1 MEPTDLSLLAQRFA
15 LQVVDTGSGR
25 IGFRRA
31 GPGKSHARTAG
42 QTPLVLLHGIGS
54 GSGSWVRQLEAFG
67 DTREVLAWDA
77 PGYGA
82 STPVPAQRPQA
93 QDYGARV
100 WAWLDALGVG
110 EPVTLVGHSL
120 GAIMATSAAGL
131 QPARVMRLVLL
142 SPAGGY
148 GLAAPEVR
156 EAKLRD
162 RLHNLETLGPAGMAA
177 KRGAAMLSAQT
188 AQAAQAD
195 ISSGGAPASPAS
207 GQGRALLAYVQ
218 ATMAQVIP
226 AGYTQA
232 THLLADAD
240 LAGLLSAVKA
250 PLVMASGAAD
260 TITPPAGCEA
270 LARGAHA
277 PYVSLGPVGHVCAL
291 EGPDAVNALLQ

>member
-1 MEPTDLSLLAQRFA
+1 MAPTDLSALAARFA
-15 LQVVDTGSGR
+15 PQTVDTAGGR

-31 GPGKSHARTAG
+31 GPGTGQAMGSATASA
-42 QTPLVLLHGIGS
+42 QAPLVLLHGIGS

-67 DTREVLAWDA
+67 DAREVLAWDA

-82 STPVPAQRPQA
+82 STPVPAPRPQA
-93 QDYGARV
+93 QDYGTRV
-100 WAWLDALGVG
+100 WAWLDALGVT

-120 GAIMATSAAGL
+120 GAIMAASAAGL
-131 QPARVMRLVLL
+131 QPARVARLVLL

-156 EAKLRD
+156 EAKRQD
-162 RLHNLETLGPAGMAA
+162 RLHNLATLGPAGMAA
-177 KRGAAMLSAQT
+177 KRGAAMVSAHT
-188 AQAAQAD
+188 AQADAD
-195 ISSGGAPASPAS
+195 EA
-207 GQGRALLAYVQ
+207 RALLAYVQ

-240 LAGLLSAVKA
+240 LAGLLAAVQA
-250 PLVMASGAAD
+250 PRMVASGAAD

-270 LARGAHA
+270 LARDAQA
-277 PYVSLGPVGHVCAL
+277 PYRSLGPVGHVCAL
-291 EGPDAVNALLQ
+291 EGADAVNALLK

>member
-1 MEPTDLSLLAQRFA
+1 MDPTDLPSLAERFPPQA
-15 LQVVDTGSGR
+15 VDTAGGR

-31 GPGKSHARTAG
+31 SPGMAQGAHRAAAPA
-42 QTPLVLLHGIGS
+42 QAPLVLLHGIGS

-67 DTREVLAWDA
+67 AAREVLAWDA

-82 STPVPAQRPQA
+82 STPVPAARPAA
-93 QDYGARV
+93 QDYGTRV
-100 WAWLDALGVG
+100 WAWLDALGVT

-120 GAIMATSAAGL
+120 GAIMAASAAGL
-131 QPARVMRLVLL
+131 QPARVARLVLL

-148 GLAAPEVR
+148 GRAEPDVR
-156 EAKLRD
+156 EAKRRD

-177 KRGAAMLSAQT
+177 KRGAAMLSGHT
-188 AQAAQAD
+188 AEAQAD
-195 ISSGGAPASPAS
+195 GDPG
-207 GQGRALLAYVQ
+207 LLAYVQ

-240 LAGLLSAVKA
+240 LAGLLTAVQA
-250 PLVMASGAAD
+250 PLQVASGTAD

-270 LARGAHA
+270 LARSAHA
-277 PYVSLGPVGHVCAL
+277 PYFSLGPVGHVCAL
-291 EGPDAVNALLQ
+291 EGPGAVNALLQ